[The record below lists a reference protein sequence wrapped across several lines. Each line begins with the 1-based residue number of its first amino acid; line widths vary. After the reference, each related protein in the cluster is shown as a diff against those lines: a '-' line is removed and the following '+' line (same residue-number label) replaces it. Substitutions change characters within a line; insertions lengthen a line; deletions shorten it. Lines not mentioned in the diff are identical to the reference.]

1 MKKIDRPIEVLLIED
16 DPASARLTEL
26 AIERS
31 QAGGRVSI
39 VGEGSSALKYLKRVG
54 QYKGVGRPSLI
65 LLDIT
70 LGGMTG
76 WEVLSC
82 IKDDPGLKGIPVVV
96 LTASQDEYY
105 VQHCYEMGA
114 DGLINKPMSTEK
126 YEEMLETQEDFILS
140 IEGQPYCELP
150 PDIWY

>member
-1 MKKIDRPIEVLLIED
+1 MKQIDRPIEILLIED
-16 DPASARLTEL
+16 DGASARLTER
-26 AIERS
+26 AIKHS
-31 QAGGRVSI
+31 KAGGRVS
-39 VGEGSSALKYLKRVG
+39 VVEDGSSALKYLKRVG
-54 QYKGVGRPSLI
+54 RYKGVGRPSLI
-65 LLDIT
+65 LLDIS
-70 LGGMTG
+70 LGEMTG

-82 IKDDPGLKGIPVVV
+82 IKDDPSLKEIPVVV

-126 YEEMLETQEDFILS
+126 YEEMLETQEDFMLS
-140 IEGQPYCELP
+140 IQPQPYCELP

>member
-1 MKKIDRPIEVLLIED
+1 MKKIDRPIEILLIED

-26 AIERS
+26 AIEHS
-31 QAGGRVSI
+31 QAGGRVST
-39 VGEGSSALKYLKRVG
+39 VKDGSLALKYLKRVG
-54 QYKGVGRPSLI
+54 SYKGVGRPSLI

-76 WEVLSC
+76 WEVLSA
-82 IKDDPGLKGIPVVV
+82 IKDDPALKEIPVVV
-96 LTASQDEYY
+96 LTGSLEEYY

-126 YEEMLETQEDFILS
+126 YEEMLESQEEFMLS
-140 IEGQPYCELP
+140 IQPQPNCELP